1 MTTPI
6 AAFLLLFV
14 PVASLATG
22 AGAVHLRSPEVD
34 VTDHASL
41 QRGARL
47 FVNYCLS
54 CHSASYI
61 RYSQMAKGLGLTE
74 DQVQENLMFAADKVT
89 EPMHVAMTPGDAKRW
104 FGNPPPDL
112 SVIARS
118 RGADWLYTYLL
129 TFYRDDDPARPY
141 GVNNLVFK
149 DTGMPDVLWELRG
162 IQDLPVHGEAAEA
175 HGGGDTAVTQEL
187 ELQTP
192 GQRTPAEFSRDM
204 RDLVNFL
211 VFVGEPAQAKRH
223 RVGLWVLGF
232 LVLFFV
238 VSYALYREYWKDVH

>member
-1 MTTPI
+1 MTTHII
-6 AAFLLLFV
+6 AAFLFV
-14 PVASLATG
+14 LIPAASFAAG
-22 AGAVHLRSPEVD
+22 AGGVPLQAAEAD
-34 VTDHASL
+34 ITDQPSL

-54 CHSASYI
+54 CHSASYM
-61 RYSQMAKGLGLTE
+61 RYNQMGKGLGLTE
-74 DQVQENLMFAADKVT
+74 EQVQENLMFAADKVT
-89 EPMHVAMTPGDAKRW
+89 EPMHVAMATNDAKRW

-129 TFYRDDDPARPY
+129 TFYKDDNPSRPY

-149 DTGMPDVLWELRG
+149 DVGMPDVLWELRG
-162 IQDLPVHGEAAEA
+162 IQVPVHAEGDGHGAEA
-175 HGGGDTAVTQEL
+175 GAMTL

-192 GQRTPAEFSRDM
+192 GTRTPAEFSRDM

-211 VFVGEPAQAKRH
+211 VFLGEPAQAERH
-223 RVGLWVLGF
+223 RVGLWVLAF
-232 LVLFFV
+232 IALFFI

>member
-1 MTTPI
+1 MTTYI
-6 AAFLLLFV
+6 AAFLALLV
-14 PVASLATG
+14 PLASFAAAPSG
-22 AGAVHLRSPEVD
+22 FALRSAEVD
-34 VTDHASL
+34 ISDQPSL

-54 CHSASYI
+54 CHGARYM

-74 DQVQENLMFAADKVT
+74 EQVQENLMFAADKVT
-89 EPMHVAMTPGDAKRW
+89 EQMKVAMSTSDAKRW

-118 RGADWLYTYLL
+118 RGADWLYTYMM
-129 TFYRDDDPARPY
+129 TFYKDDDPSRPY

-149 DTGMPDVLWELRG
+149 DVGMPDVVWDLRG
-162 IQDLPVHGEAAEA
+162 IQVPVYQQVSGEHGAEAAVIE
-175 HGGGDTAVTQEL
+175 DL

-211 VFVGEPAQAKRH
+211 VFMGEPAQAQRH

-232 LVLFFV
+232 ILLFFI

>member
-1 MTTPI
+1 MRTRI
-6 AAFLLLFV
+6 AAFLLLIAPVVAASEVGV
-14 PVASLATG
+14 PLLTAD
-22 AGAVHLRSPEVD
+22 VD
-34 VTDHASL
+34 ITDQPSL

-54 CHSASYI
+54 CHSARFM
-61 RYSQMAKGLGLTE
+61 RYNQMAKGLGLTE
-74 DQVQENLMFAADKVT
+74 QQVQENLMFAADKVT
-89 EPMHVAMTPGDAKRW
+89 EPLEVAMSSNDAKRW

-112 SVIARS
+112 SVVARS

-129 TFYRDDDPARPY
+129 TFYEDDNPTLPY

-149 DTGMPDVLWELRG
+149 DVGMPDVLWDRRG
-162 IQDLPVHGEAAEA
+162 IQVPVYKEVKADNGATTKVIEA
-175 HGGGDTAVTQEL
+175 L

-192 GQRTPAEFSRDM
+192 GSRTEEKFHRDM

-211 VFVGEPAQAKRH
+211 VFLAEPAKATRY
-223 RVGLWVLGF
+223 RLGLWVLFF
-232 LVLFFV
+232 LILFFI